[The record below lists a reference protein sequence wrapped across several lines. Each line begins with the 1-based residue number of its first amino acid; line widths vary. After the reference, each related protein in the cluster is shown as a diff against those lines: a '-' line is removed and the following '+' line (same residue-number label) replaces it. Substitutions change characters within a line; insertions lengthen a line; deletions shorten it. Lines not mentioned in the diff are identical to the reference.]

1 MVPVLATL
9 VAMIKLRRELSLL
22 SKCLVGRFMCLY
34 DQKENHFSVHKRL
47 IITAPAEMLLQI
59 TKLNDSSG
67 HVIYAPKY
75 PISSVKF
82 MTLLES

>member
-22 SKCLVGRFMCLY
+22 SKCLVERFMCWY
-34 DQKENHFSVHKRL
+34 DQKENHFSVHKIL

-67 HVIYAPKY
+67 HVIYAP
-75 PISSVKF
+75 
-82 MTLLES
+82 